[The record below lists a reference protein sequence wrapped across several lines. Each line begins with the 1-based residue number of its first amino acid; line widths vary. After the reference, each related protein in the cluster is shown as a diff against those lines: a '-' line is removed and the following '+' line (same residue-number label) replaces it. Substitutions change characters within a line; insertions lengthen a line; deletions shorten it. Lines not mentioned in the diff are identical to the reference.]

1 MKTLFAAA
9 LAVSLLAAAAP
20 SFANTATPRAHQ
32 RQVRQQERIAQGMRS
47 GQLTPRET
55 MRLERRHLA
64 IRRAMVR
71 AKADGV
77 VTARERA
84 HIARMQNGES
94 RRIWRQKHD
103 RQGC

>member
-9 LAVSLLAAAAP
+9 LAVSLLAAAVP
-20 SFANTATPRAHQ
+20 SFANTETPRAHH

-47 GQLTPRET
+47 GALTPRET
-55 MRLERRHLA
+55 MRLERGHVA
-64 IRRAMVR
+64 IGRSIAR
-71 AKADGV
+71 AKADGM

-84 HIARMQNGES
+84 RIARMQNVES